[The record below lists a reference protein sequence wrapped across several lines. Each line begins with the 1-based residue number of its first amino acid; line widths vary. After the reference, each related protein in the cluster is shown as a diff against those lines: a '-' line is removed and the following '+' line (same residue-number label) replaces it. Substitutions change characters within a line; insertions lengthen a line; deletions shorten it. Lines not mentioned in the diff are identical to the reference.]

1 MSASSLPK
9 NYTHLIPDLRMPVNV
24 PLDTRGAPSTT
35 TLRDLLTG
43 VPFERPI
50 QTFTE
55 DTLRAAFALAPVT
68 SIPRITVVTHPTPPL
83 PEDNDDNDDDASG
96 VKKDKK
102 RKKKLEADQLQL
114 QQQQLLR
121 LARTLRNLTFEKWQ
135 VQGQAS
141 SPFLQRITRENC
153 ASLGVPNYFDFITTP
168 MDLSTM
174 YLNAERGLYSSLEAF
189 RRDLYLVVDN
199 AKTFNR
205 KGEDVYDMAIELGTT
220 YERFVV
226 QEQVGA
232 TTTGGGSTTSS
243 SLAKKKKKKK
253 DKK

>member
-1 MSASSLPK
+1 MIPFAYLYNLDLESTWDSSGKTLLEQYHLQEQYDQMSASSLPK
-9 NYTHLIPDLRMPVNV
+9 NYTHLIPDLRMPVNARASG
-24 PLDTRGAPSTT
+24 TPS

-55 DTLRAAFALAPVT
+55 DTLRAAFALAPATSLPRVT
-68 SIPRITVVTHPTPPL
+68 VITTH
-83 PEDNDDNDDDASG
+83 EDARA
-96 VKKDKK
+96 KKDKK
-102 RKKKLEADQLQL
+102 RKQEDPLRHR
-114 QQQQLLR
+114 LLR
-121 LARTLRNLTFEKWQ
+121 LARTLRGLTFEKWQ

-153 ASLGVPNYFDFITTP
+153 ASLGVPNYFEFITTP

-174 YLNAERGLYSSLEAF
+174 YLNAERGLYSTLEAF

-220 YERFVV
+220 YERLVV
-226 QEQVGA
+226 QEQV
-232 TTTGGGSTTSS
+232 
-243 SLAKKKKKKK
+243 LASKKKKKK